1 MRRLLHGDV
10 VIGAIL
16 LAVALWYGLEA
27 QGFRP
32 GRAGDPGAGM
42 FPTILAGLLGVLALW
57 MMGASLLRAPLP
69 RRDRAERAVVWAGFG
84 RAAAAA
90 ALTVGYVFV
99 FEWLGYLVATAVY
112 AGAIALL
119 FRPRAPWVALLA
131 AVAAVGF
138 LHLLFAVLLNA
149 RLPLGLLG

>member
-1 MRRLLHGDV
+1 MRRVLHNDV
-10 VIGAIL
+10 VIGVVL

-42 FPTILAGLLGVLALW
+42 FPTILAALLGALALW
-57 MMGASLLRAPLP
+57 MICAALLKAPPAPRSPEARASAR
-69 RRDRAERAVVWAGFG
+69 AGFL

-90 ALTVGYVFV
+90 ALTVGFVLV
-99 FEWLGYLVATAVY
+99 FEWLGYILATALY

-119 FRPRAPWVALLA
+119 FRPRAPLVALA
-131 AVAAVGF
+131 AALAAVGF
-138 LHLLFAVLLNA
+138 LYLLFEVLLNA
-149 RLPLGLLG
+149 RLPWGLLA